1 MTWAPGRLAR
11 TTSARWPRRATAA
24 VLVAAVWPACRSGA
38 PSPTA
43 LERGVAEGLR
53 AALRP
58 TSLKVRCGPAPV
70 TACEAIADGVT
81 LAIVVERDPVVGER
95 WRLAAPVV
103 TTAPIADHVRRELG
117 ALGVATEVDCG
128 PALVPRAAGEVI
140 TCALGTGGRAWARL
154 RDDGGFVLDVAL
166 DAAEVAARD
175 ADADPAALEQRSRTL
190 DSDEASG
197 AEEPDDEAAD
207 GSGSSGSGSAAP

>member
-1 MTWAPGRLAR
+1 VTWAPGRLAR
-11 TTSARWPRRATAA
+11 TAA
-24 VLVAAVWPACRSGA
+24 VAAVALGCRSTP
-38 PSPTA
+38 PSPSA
-43 LERGVAEGLR
+43 LERGISEGLR
-53 AALRP
+53 EALRP
-58 TSLKVRCGPAPV
+58 TSLTVRCGPAPV

-117 ALGVATEVDCG
+117 ALGVVTEVDCG
-128 PALVPRAAGEVI
+128 PALVPRAAGDVI

-154 RDDGGFVLDVAL
+154 RQDGGFVLDVAL
-166 DAAEVAARD
+166 DAAEVAARQ
-175 ADADPAALEQRSRTL
+175 ADADPVALEARSRTL

-197 AEEPDDEAAD
+197 TEEPDDDAAD
-207 GSGSSGSGSAAP
+207 GSGSGSGSL